1 MIGYDKRT
9 AEIGVAF
16 PPDGLIVTPAPSIK
30 AGWVDLLAWSRDDAE
45 ELGLLG
51 PDCTLYRHVGAWLGD
66 PDAPGDVLLTFP
78 RDIKS
83 RWLRASADGETQ
95 LETHAVGEARIWAAG
110 SSGPETLTIDDF
122 PLRVQVWQRGGIFV
136 ARKAIA
142 SISSPLSLVAGR
154 LAP

>member
-1 MIGYDKRT
+1 MIGYDKR
-9 AEIGVAF
+9 VAI
-16 PPDGLIVTPAPSIK
+16 PEAGLPLDGLVVASAASIK
-30 AGWVDLLAWSRDDAE
+30 TGWVDLLAWSRDDAK

-66 PDAPGDVLLTFP
+66 PNAPGDVLLTFP
-78 RDIKS
+78 RDIKT

-95 LETHAVGEARIWAAG
+95 VETHAVGEARIWAAG
-110 SSGPETLTIDDF
+110 ASGPETLSIDDF

-142 SISSPLSLVAGR
+142 SIASPLALVAGR
-154 LAP
+154 IAP